1 MNEGMI
7 SILFEDMH
15 LVAADKP
22 AGIHT
27 APLARGETGTLL
39 HYLIERYPEIALVRG
54 FKPVEPGL
62 LHRLDKET
70 SGIVIAARTDSAFMK
85 LKEQFDRGDAI
96 KEYMA
101 VCARDTEN
109 GADGIGA
116 CGNGSEF
123 HIESRFVPFG
133 PGGRKVRVVP
143 LEGGG
148 KALLK
153 KATAGTYAT
162 EVRIERRSGAYLLVR
177 ARISKGFRH
186 QVRAHL
192 AHLGMPIVG
201 DPLYGVPTPSAPKAH
216 TTINPTRRTPEG
228 RTPALGR
235 GSTPAL
241 GRGLPTRVARL
252 PSKGSTP
259 ALGRGSTPAV
269 ASPRMYL
276 HATMVEL
283 RHPATGALLRVVSPM
298 PEAFAGFFPA

>member
-1 MNEGMI
+1 MPEETF
-7 SILFEDMH
+7 STLFEDEH

-70 SGIVIAARTDSAFMK
+70 SGIVIAARTDFAFMK
-85 LKEQFDRGDAI
+85 LKEEFDRGEAV
-96 KEYMA
+96 KEYVA
-101 VCARDTEN
+101 VCARDAGN
-109 GADGIGA
+109 GAEGQETGAPVIGRGLPA
-116 CGNGSEF
+116 F
-123 HIESRFVPFG
+123 RIESRFAPFG
-133 PGGRKVRVVP
+133 PGGRRVRVVP

-153 KATAGTYAT
+153 KASAETYAT
-162 EVRIERRSGAYLLVR
+162 EARIERRNGIYLLVR

-201 DPLYGVPTPSAPKAH
+201 DPLYGAPAS
-216 TTINPTRRTPEG
+216 PE
-228 RTPALGR
+228 
-235 GSTPAL
+235 
-241 GRGLPTRVARL
+241 AR
-252 PSKGSTP
+252 
-259 ALGRGSTPAV
+259 
-269 ASPRMYL
+269 PRMYL
-276 HATMVEL
+276 HATLVEV
-283 RHPATGALLRVVSPM
+283 RHPVTGALLRVVSPM
-298 PEAFAGFFPA
+298 PEAFAAFFPASD